1 MLKSTLFVIPML
13 AASLTL
19 NAGMASAA
27 EGAAPA
33 KAPAGAAVQPKGMV
47 SEPAHQAPAALKT
60 AKPAAEAVYG
70 SELMTK
76 AEIADYEAQ
85 LKACKN
91 LEARTKL
98 QMEHHTRM
106 QERAAAKG
114 VTLPD

>member
-1 MLKSTLFVIPML
+1 MMKSTLFAIPML
-13 AASLTL
+13 AASLTIGT
-19 NAGMASAA
+19 GMSSAA

-33 KAPAGAAVQPKGMV
+33 KAPAGAAVQQKGMAP
-47 SEPAHQAPAALKT
+47 EAAHQAPAAVKA

-70 SELMTK
+70 SELMSK
-76 AEIADYEAQ
+76 EEIADYKVQ

-91 LEARTKL
+91 PEARTKL

-106 QERAAAKG
+106 QERAAEKG